1 MTQSFLTAADVC
13 SLLVYRSDVLSLPR
27 QDLFAREMIHPPT
40 ANNIFD
46 RDENMIRPPNI
57 YRTVTSSHF
66 LVDWWFAMW
75 TNDLRPATRPSAMQ
89 RGPFSNYDRP
99 LEVTTDDGGRGW
111 EEEQKHTLFKLV
123 NLQILNKYWPSIF
136 RDVLILVHEIIGWNL
151 DYF

>member
-66 LVDWWFAMW
+66 LVDW
-75 TNDLRPATRPSAMQ
+75 
-89 RGPFSNYDRP
+89 
-99 LEVTTDDGGRGW
+99 
-111 EEEQKHTLFKLV
+111 
-123 NLQILNKYWPSIF
+123 
-136 RDVLILVHEIIGWNL
+136 
-151 DYF
+151 